1 MKSFRRLPWSMRW
14 AVAALILLPFVTA
27 PARAADICE
36 AIATRNVAAVEA
48 PGSVIKKGEKDTA
61 ITQYNVSKKTG
72 QGVFCSHGGYCYPA
86 DGLKLL
92 NCKIGAKDSY
102 NDPDEVSYGLDV
114 IRSKN
119 SSASLR
125 YDDLDNQLLEMGMC
139 SACAS
144 NAADT
149 YIKRP
154 GSPCGKTIKRA
165 LEGNPV
171 AKKELANGDACN

>member
-1 MKSFRRLPWSMRW
+1 MRR

-36 AIATRNVAAVEA
+36 AVAVRDVAAVDN
-48 PGSVIKKGEKDTA
+48 PGSVLKKGKVQGA
-61 ITQYNVSKKTG
+61 VTQYNVNKKTG
-72 QGVFCSHGGYCYPA
+72 KAMFCSHGGYCYPA
-86 DGLKLL
+86 NGLKLT
-92 NCKIGAKDSY
+92 NCKVGAKDPH

-165 LEGNPV
+165 LEGNPI
-171 AKKELANGDACN
+171 AKKELADGDACN